1 MTEREMKRKKF
12 LGLLILLAIPLAAM
26 AGRQVCGKN
35 EVPAN
40 LRTCPDGSSPMFVAD
55 EIKPYVPPQPIARP
69 SQPNARPSQPN
80 AWPDQPTARPTP
92 PSRSTPVTPEDRPQ
106 SNANLN
112 YFFGV
117 WRTNIPGAVWTSP
130 SGYQGRDWLHVSAGA
145 AAGDLIIK
153 PNGTYVWASYGGKSG
168 RWIAGDAEWPIVLI
182 DTSENRK
189 WRVGADAKHTG
200 GRDIMIWDGNSF
212 YYDGRK

>member
-1 MTEREMKRKKF
+1 MGKHKILGVMIF
-12 LGLLILLAIPLAAM
+12 LSIPLAAM
-26 AGRQVCGKN
+26 AGRQLCGKT

-55 EIKPYVPPQPIARP
+55 EIKPYAPPQPMVRP
-69 SQPNARPSQPN
+69 KQ
-80 AWPDQPTARPTP
+80 
-92 PSRSTPVTPEDRPQ
+92 PSRPMPATPEERPQ
-106 SNANLN
+106 SNAAANLN
-112 YFFGV
+112 YYFGV

-130 SGYQGRDWLHVSAGA
+130 SGYQGREWLHVSAGA

-153 PNGTYVWASYGGKSG
+153 PDGTYVWASYGGKRG
-168 RWIAGDAEWPIVLI
+168 RWIAGDAEYPIVLI

-212 YYDGRK
+212 YYNGRK